1 MALEIVKLYN
11 SLLSQFFKLSDPAIA
26 ESTPR
31 KDINHQLPSFVP
43 AGTSV
48 ITACYFAEKL
58 VEDISDCAGELA
70 GHEVVNDSGNG
81 MKGLVESMKWKM
93 KEVIGAVWARG
104 MLHYYPL
111 RQ

>member
-31 KDINHQLPSFVP
+31 KDSNHQLPSFVP